1 MMSFDK
7 LDYFQ
12 RELWLIN
19 TCISTYIPSDQQ
31 PQSLSEEIE
40 SGTLYSEVG
49 QLLMSVGARHA
60 DCNTSPELARKDLNQ
75 EDIDTPFSGGFTLNL
90 DDAESE
96 GETEREEGGRGEG
109 RENGVKMKPGHK
121 RELMKIMS
129 GYDLTG
135 IVGIIPIFIQIIK
148 HTCIYCAYY
157 RTRPLEC

>member
-1 MMSFDK
+1 
-7 LDYFQ
+7 
-12 RELWLIN
+12 
-19 TCISTYIPSDQQ
+19 
-31 PQSLSEEIE
+31 
-40 SGTLYSEVG
+40 
-49 QLLMSVGARHA
+49 MSVGARHA

-135 IVGIIPIFIQIIK
+135 IVGIIPIFIQIKNI
-148 HTCIYCAYY
+148 HAYTVPITLPY
-157 RTRPLEC
+157 HSNANHSKGLLYACKDILMHVQM